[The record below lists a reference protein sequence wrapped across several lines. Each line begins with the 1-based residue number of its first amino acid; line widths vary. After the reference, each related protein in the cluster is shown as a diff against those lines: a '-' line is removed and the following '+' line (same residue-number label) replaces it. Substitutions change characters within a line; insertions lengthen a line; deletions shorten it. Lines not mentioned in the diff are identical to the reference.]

1 MYALTAKA
9 MKYVDE
15 YTIAAGIPSAVLMEN
30 AAKGAVDEIT
40 KRFPDKSAE
49 FLVVCSSGNNC
60 GDAVCGARWLLHLGY
75 SVNVYFIG
83 TLENASEEFA
93 RQVKILAKAYPDVQI
108 AGLRGDSDLEV
119 IRKEYDCIIDGIFGI
134 GLNKKIE

>member
-15 YTIAAGIPSAVLMEN
+15 YTIAAGIQSAVLMEN

-49 FLVVCSSGNNC
+49 FLVVCSSGNNG
-60 GDAVCGARWLLHLGY
+60 GDAVCVARWLLHLGY

-119 IRKEYDCIIDGIFGI
+119 IRKEYASIIDGIFGI
-134 GLNKKIE
+134 GLNKKI